1 MSEVTKVAETSR
13 RGLEPVNPKLVG
25 QYDQLV
31 SLLASRLGPD
41 HAYLFAEP
49 MPLGAMG
56 TGEADTAW
64 YVKGTGDA
72 VQLAALPQEAASRA
86 YTQLVQL
93 QADIDALAER
103 MSSEGA
109 VSQEL
114 ARFLRDALVVPDA
127 ARIYVVDGRPVLVD
141 WGYRLQSGMTVS
153 AANAAGALTG
163 RRPSDRSLAAA
174 SGGAA
179 GAASGGDGPP
189 PPDAPAATSS
199 SPPPPDPAARR
210 RKILRILAVVLF
222 ALLALALAARLLL
235 SCGLGPLWPSVL
247 RHILPDHCPAITDSP
262 ALKAVEAEQRAAE
275 AQLKARELALAE
287 KTGRCSVE
295 CPPPPAPRPRDASTP
310 VPEQEILDRTREMPR
325 GRVEITLAWDGRS
338 DLDLVVHCPNGKL
351 YFNSPLVNGIPS
363 ACGGS
368 LVSDDLNAGGRTT
381 DRPVEHVI
389 FANDPVPPG
398 LYRVEANFFRLYD
411 ESLRNPVP
419 FTAILRVD
427 GRTIKSVS
435 GKIEP
440 IRGRTAFLFEFNS
453 PLIAPQRR

>member
-1 MSEVTKVAETSR
+1 MSEVTKVTETSR

-49 MPLGAMG
+49 IPLGAMG
-56 TGEADTAW
+56 TGETDTAW
-64 YVKGTGDA
+64 YVKGMGDA
-72 VQLAALPQEAASRA
+72 VQLAALSQEAASGS
-86 YTQLVQL
+86 YTRLVQL

-103 MSSEGA
+103 MTSEGA

-174 SGGAA
+174 T
-179 GAASGGDGPP
+179 GAASGGDAPP
-189 PPDAPAATSS
+189 PPDAPASPS
-199 SPPPPDPAARR
+199 SPLPSPDPAARR
-210 RKILRILAVVLF
+210 RKILRILAFVLF

-235 SCGLGPLWPSVL
+235 SCGLGPLWPSIL

-262 ALKAVEAEQRAAE
+262 ALKAIEAEQRAAE

-287 KTGRCSVE
+287 KTGRCTAE
-295 CPPPPAPRPRDASTP
+295 CPPTPAPPAPRPQV
-310 VPEQEILDRTREMPR
+310 VPDIEERRSQLER
-325 GRVEITLAWDGRS
+325 GNVEITLAWNGRP
-338 DLDLVVHCPNGKL
+338 DLDLKIICPDGTQV
-351 YFNSPLVNGIPS
+351 FHS
-363 ACGGS
+363 ALTGCGGR
-368 LVSDDLNAGGRTT
+368 LMRDMNIGGDLQA
-381 DRPVEHVI
+381 PVEHMI
-389 FANDPVPPG
+389 FPQEPAMRGTYKVLVKLHNLNEDTRSSIPFSAV
-398 LYRVEANFFRLYD
+398 LRVNRRDIKIVEGNAPST
-411 ESLRNPVP
+411 SLRQWRP
-419 FTAILRVD
+419 
-427 GRTIKSVS
+427 
-435 GKIEP
+435 
-440 IRGRTAFLFEFNS
+440 LFEFS
-453 PLIAPQRR
+453 WPLTP

>member
-13 RGLEPVNPKLVG
+13 RGLEPVNPKLIG

-31 SLLASRLGPD
+31 SLLTSRLGPD

-86 YTQLVQL
+86 YARLVQL

-163 RRPSDRSLAAA
+163 RRPSDRSLAVASGAA
-174 SGGAA
+174 S
-179 GAASGGDGPP
+179 GAASGGDAPP
-189 PPDAPAATSS
+189 PPEAPASPTS
-199 SPPPPDPAARR
+199 SPPPPDPAAWR
-210 RKILRILAVVLF
+210 RKILRILAMVLF

-287 KTGRCSVE
+287 KTGRCTAD
-295 CPPPPAPRPRDASTP
+295 CPPPSAPPAPQPQV
-310 VPEQEILDRTREMPR
+310 VPDIEERRSQLER
-325 GRVEITLAWDGRS
+325 GNVEITLAWNGRP
-338 DLDLVVHCPNGKL
+338 DLDLKIICPDGTQV
-351 YFNSPLVNGIPS
+351 FHS
-363 ACGGS
+363 ALTGCGGR
-368 LVSDDLNAGGRTT
+368 LMKDMNIGGDLQA
-381 DRPVEHVI
+381 PVEHMI
-389 FANDPVPPG
+389 FPQEPAMHGTYKV
-398 LYRVEANFFRLYD
+398 LVKLH
-411 ESLRNPVP
+411 SLNEDRRSSIP
-419 FTAILRVD
+419 FSAVLRVN
-427 GRTIKSVS
+427 GRDVKVVEGNAPSFS
-435 GKIEP
+435 MRQWKP
-440 IRGRTAFLFEFNS
+440 LFDFS
-453 PLIAPQRR
+453 WPLTP